1 MSNRLLNN
9 PIYLDTFSADI
20 TVHATPISVI
30 RIDLLSATA
39 GEIFV
44 LEDSDGNHIIQ
55 ILQNGSGRITSWTP
69 SEPVRFDKGLYFDY
83 DDVNSG
89 LAAGDKVWIYYK

>member
-1 MSNRLLNN
+1 MGNRLTDS
-9 PIYLDTFSADI
+9 PIYIDTFSATI
-20 TVHATPISVI
+20 TVHASPITVI

-44 LEDSDGNHIIQ
+44 LEDSDGDHIIQ
-55 ILQNGSGRITSWTP
+55 IIQEISGGITSWTP
-69 SEPVRFDKGLYFDY
+69 SEPVRFNKGLYFDH

-89 LAAGDKVWIYYK
+89 LAAGDKVWIYYE